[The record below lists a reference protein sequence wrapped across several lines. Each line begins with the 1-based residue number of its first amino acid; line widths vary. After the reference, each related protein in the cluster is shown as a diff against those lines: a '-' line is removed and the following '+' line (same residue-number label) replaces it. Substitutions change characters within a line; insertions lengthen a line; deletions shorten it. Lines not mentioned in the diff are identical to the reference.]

1 MFGIKKN
8 SSKNIET
15 FEKTKSF
22 WNKKFSNLFTKN
34 ELNEDFWDA
43 LEEMLITSD
52 VGVKTSFSAI
62 EKIKEIS
69 KTNNIKTVLEIKL
82 IMRKVLSEMF
92 TSDDIL
98 YKNLD
103 KEKTILLVVGVNG
116 AGKTTSI
123 AKIANSYSKIKKNV
137 MLAAADTFRA
147 GAIEQLKIW
156 GERLSLPVIHN
167 KPSSDPGAVVYD
179 AINSAYSK
187 NIDLLI
193 IDTAGRLH
201 TTHNLMEELKK
212 IYKICTSNEGFSVKV
227 LLVLDSNTGQNGI
240 TQAENFKKIVHCDGV
255 FLTKLDGTAKGGVA
269 ISISAELNMPIL
281 FVGTGEKID
290 DISVF
295 DKDLFLNEILKD

>member
-1 MFGIKKN
+1 MFGIRKN
-8 SSKNIET
+8 PSKNKET
-15 FEKTKSF
+15 FGKTKSF
-22 WNKKFSNLFTKN
+22 WNNKFSTFFTKN
-34 ELNEDFWDA
+34 EIDENFWDKF
-43 LEEMLITSD
+43 EEMLITSD
-52 VGVKTSFSAI
+52 IGVKTAFYAI
-62 EKIKEIS
+62 EKIREITQ
-69 KTNNIKTVLEIKL
+69 KNNIKTILEIKP
-82 IMRKVLSEMF
+82 IMREVLSDMF
-92 TSDDIL
+92 SSDDIL

-103 KEKTILLVVGVNG
+103 QNKSILLVVGVNG

-123 AKIANSYSKIKKNV
+123 AKIANSYSNTNKKV

-156 GERLSLPVIHN
+156 GKRLSIPVIHN

-179 AINSAYSK
+179 AINSAKSK

-212 IYKICTSNEGFSVKV
+212 IYKICKSNEEYSVKV

-240 TQAENFKKIVHCDGV
+240 TQAKNFKSVVDCDGV
-255 FLTKLDGTAKGGVA
+255 FLTKLDGTAKGGIA
-269 ISISAELNMPIL
+269 ISISSELDMPIL

-290 DISVF
+290 DISIF
-295 DKDLFLNEILKD
+295 DKDIFLNEILKD

>member
-8 SSKNIET
+8 SSKNTET

-22 WNKKFSNLFTKN
+22 WNKKFSNFFTKN
-34 ELNEDFWDA
+34 EINEDFWDT

-52 VGVKTSFSAI
+52 VGVRTSFSAI

-69 KTNNIKTVLEIKL
+69 KTKNIKTVLEIKP
-82 IMRKVLSEMF
+82 IMREVLSEMF

-103 KEKTILLVVGVNG
+103 KNKTILLVVGVNG

-147 GAIEQLKIW
+147 GAIDQLKIW

-187 NIDLLI
+187 NVDLLI

-212 IYKICTSNEGFSVKV
+212 IYKICTSNQGFSVKV

-240 TQAENFKKIVHCDGV
+240 TQAENFKKVVHCDGV

>member
-69 KTNNIKTVLEIKL
+69 KTNNIKTVLEIKP

-147 GAIEQLKIW
+147 GAIDQLKIW

-187 NIDLLI
+187 NVDLLI

-212 IYKICTSNEGFSVKV
+212 IYKICTSNQGFSVKV

-240 TQAENFKKIVHCDGV
+240 TQAENFKKVVHCDGV

>member
-69 KTNNIKTVLEIKL
+69 KTNNIKTVLEIKP
-82 IMRKVLSEMF
+82 IMKNVLSEMF

>member
-1 MFGIKKN
+1 
-8 SSKNIET
+8 
-15 FEKTKSF
+15 
-22 WNKKFSNLFTKN
+22 
-34 ELNEDFWDA
+34 
-43 LEEMLITSD
+43 MLITSD

-69 KTNNIKTVLEIKL
+69 KTNNIKTVLEIKP
-82 IMRKVLSEMF
+82 IMKKVLSEMF

>member
-52 VGVKTSFSAI
+52 VVVKTSFSAI

-69 KTNNIKTVLEIKL
+69 KTNNIKTVLEIKP
-82 IMRKVLSEMF
+82 IMKKVLSEMF

>member
-69 KTNNIKTVLEIKL
+69 KTNNIKTVLEIKP

-269 ISISAELNMPIL
+269 ISISDELNMPIL

>member
-34 ELNEDFWDA
+34 VLNEDFWDA

-69 KTNNIKTVLEIKL
+69 KTNNIKTVLEIKP
-82 IMRKVLSEMF
+82 IMKKVLSEMF

>member
-69 KTNNIKTVLEIKL
+69 KTNNIKTVLEIKP
-82 IMRKVLSEMF
+82 IMKKVLSEMF

-167 KPSSDPGAVVYD
+167 NPSSDPGAVVYD

>member
-43 LEEMLITSD
+43 LEEILITSD

-69 KTNNIKTVLEIKL
+69 KTNNIKTVLEIKP
-82 IMRKVLSEMF
+82 IMKKVLSEMF

>member
-1 MFGIKKN
+1 
-8 SSKNIET
+8 
-15 FEKTKSF
+15 
-22 WNKKFSNLFTKN
+22 
-34 ELNEDFWDA
+34 
-43 LEEMLITSD
+43 MLITSD

-69 KTNNIKTVLEIKL
+69 KTNNIKTVLEIKP
-82 IMRKVLSEMF
+82 IMKKVLSEMF

-187 NIDLLI
+187 NIDSI
-193 IDTAGRLH
+193 NHRYCWEITYNSQSDGRIKK
-201 TTHNLMEELKK
+201 NL
-212 IYKICTSNEGFSVKV
+212 
-227 LLVLDSNTGQNGI
+227 
-240 TQAENFKKIVHCDGV
+240 
-255 FLTKLDGTAKGGVA
+255 
-269 ISISAELNMPIL
+269 
-281 FVGTGEKID
+281 
-290 DISVF
+290 
-295 DKDLFLNEILKD
+295 

>member
-69 KTNNIKTVLEIKL
+69 KTNNIKTVLEIKP
-82 IMRKVLSEMF
+82 IMKKVLSEMF

>member
-69 KTNNIKTVLEIKL
+69 KTNNIKTVLEIKP
-82 IMRKVLSEMF
+82 IMKKVLSEMF
-92 TSDDIL
+92 TSNDIL

>member
-69 KTNNIKTVLEIKL
+69 KTNNIKTVLEIKP
-82 IMRKVLSEMF
+82 IMKKVLSEMF

-212 IYKICTSNEGFSVKV
+212 IYKICTSIEGFSVKV

>member
-69 KTNNIKTVLEIKL
+69 KTNNIKTVLEIKP
-82 IMRKVLSEMF
+82 IMKKVLSEMF

-212 IYKICTSNEGFSVKV
+212 IYKICTSNDGFSVKV

>member
-8 SSKNIET
+8 SSKNTET

-22 WNKKFSNLFTKN
+22 WNKKFSNFFTKN
-34 ELNEDFWDA
+34 EINEDFWDT

-52 VGVKTSFSAI
+52 VGVRTSFSAI

-69 KTNNIKTVLEIKL
+69 KTKNIKTVLEIKP
-82 IMRKVLSEMF
+82 IMREVLSEMF

-103 KEKTILLVVGVNG
+103 KNKTILLVVGVNG

-147 GAIEQLKIW
+147 GAIDQLKIW

-187 NIDLLI
+187 NVDLLI

-212 IYKICTSNEGFSVKV
+212 IYKICTSNQGFSVKV

-240 TQAENFKKIVHCDGV
+240 TQAENFKKVVHCDGV

-290 DISVF
+290 DLSVF